1 MRRAL
6 LAAAVLFLL
15 AAPARAQPL
24 VADLSS
30 HLIAITTGFAGT
42 EVLLFGAT
50 EGQGDVVVALRGPES
65 EAVVRRKSRIL
76 GVWVNR
82 DEVTF
87 TGVPSFYRVAASDRI
102 EDIAAPA
109 TRARHQLGVHYL
121 RLGTREARPAA
132 ETAMFREGLLRNKER
147 QGLFASEVGQVLFLG
162 PRLFSTRFHLPSNV
176 PTGAYTVEVFL
187 IKDGQVIAAQT
198 TPMFVSRVGAGA
210 EVYEFAHRRAA
221 SYGIWAV
228 LLAVASGWAAGA
240 LFRRA

>member
-1 MRRAL
+1 
-6 LAAAVLFLL
+6 
-15 AAPARAQPL
+15 
-24 VADLSS
+24 LSS

-76 GVWVNR
+76 GIWINR

-87 TGVPSFYRVAASDRI
+87 TGVPAFYRVAASDRI

-109 TRARHQLGVHYL
+109 ARARHQLGVHYL
-121 RLGTREARPAA
+121 RLGTRETRPSA
-132 ETAMFREGLLRNKER
+132 EIAMFRD
-147 QGLFASEVGQVLFLG
+147 QVLFLG
-162 PRLFSTRFHLPSNV
+162 PRLFSTRFQLPSNV

-221 SYGIWAV
+221 SYGILAV
-228 LLAVASGWAAGA
+228 LIAVFSGWAAGA